1 MTARTTVIT
10 ITHNGGLVIGGLLK
24 SLPADLPLI
33 VVDNASQDDTLDIV
47 AKLRP
52 DAKVIRNSNGLGYG
66 AAASQGLGAVE
77 TEFALLANPDSLM
90 TADAVDALVSAADQY
105 PEAAMFGPL
114 HKDGDGNIEPSHD
127 VELWKRRD
135 FGKLAYHCVP
145 EGALCVE
152 FLSGAVNL
160 VRMDVMKQIGFYDPE
175 IYLYFEDDDMCMRLR
190 RAGHGLILVADSV
203 VTHLNGGSV
212 RPNRAYYWEKFWNIA
227 WSRIYFERKYKG
239 RLAGI
244 CLGLK
249 HALRFAGKALLHG
262 LAFKSNKSW
271 RDLARSAGSLAAVL
285 GVRASKLP
293 RAAKH

>member
-1 MTARTTVIT
+1 MAARTTVIT

-33 VVDNASQDDTLDIV
+33 VIDNASKDDTLDIV

-52 DAKVIRNSNGLGYG
+52 DAHVIRNSEGLGYG
-66 AAASQGLGAVE
+66 VAASQGLAHVE

-90 TADAVDALVSAADQY
+90 TADAVNALVAAADQY
-105 PEAAMFGPL
+105 PDAAMFGPL
-114 HKDGDGNIEPSHD
+114 HKDGNGKIEPSHD
-127 VELWKRRD
+127 VELWKRSD

-145 EGALCVE
+145 EGPLCVE

-190 RAGHGLILVADSV
+190 RAGHSLILVAGSV
-203 VTHLNGGSV
+203 VTHLNGSSV

-227 WSRIYFERKYKG
+227 WSRIYFETKYKG
-239 RLAGI
+239 RLAGS
-244 CLGLK
+244 CLGIK
-249 HALRFAGKALLHG
+249 YTLRFAGKALLYG
-262 LAFKSNKSW
+262 LTFQRKKGW
-271 RDLARSAGSLAAVL
+271 RDLARATGSLAAII

-293 RAAKH
+293 RTTN